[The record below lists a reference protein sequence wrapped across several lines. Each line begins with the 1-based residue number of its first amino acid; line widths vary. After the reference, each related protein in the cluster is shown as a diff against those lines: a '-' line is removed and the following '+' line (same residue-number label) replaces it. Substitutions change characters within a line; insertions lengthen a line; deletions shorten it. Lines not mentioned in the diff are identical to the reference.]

1 MTANKI
7 EAAQKKAQIPYEV
20 AKQIRQMLD
29 EAKKAYG
36 VSDWNDEMIEEE
48 IQRLVFED

>member
-7 EAAQKKAQIPYEV
+7 EAAAKKAQLPFEI
-20 AKQIRQMLD
+20 AKQIREMLD
-29 EAKKAYG
+29 QAKKAYG
-36 VSDWNDEMIEEE
+36 ASDWNDEMIEEE